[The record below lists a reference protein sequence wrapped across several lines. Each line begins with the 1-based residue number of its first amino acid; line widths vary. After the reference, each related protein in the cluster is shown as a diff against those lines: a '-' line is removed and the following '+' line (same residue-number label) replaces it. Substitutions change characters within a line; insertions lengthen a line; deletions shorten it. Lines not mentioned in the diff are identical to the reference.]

1 MQRLSWHNVKNHQSN
16 NHRHHHGSWH
26 IPTKWESF
34 SSKCNHQSH
43 QNVIKMSRQ
52 DGAKELLLPPSI
64 KVLIDLVAQTKI
76 IMMMTVMAMTGTKNN
91 GNDRN

>member
-1 MQRLSWHNVKNHQSN
+1 MAYQ
-16 NHRHHHGSWH
+16 H

-34 SSKCNHQSH
+34 SSECNHHSH

-76 IMMMTVMAMTGTKNN
+76 ITMMTVMAMTGTKNH